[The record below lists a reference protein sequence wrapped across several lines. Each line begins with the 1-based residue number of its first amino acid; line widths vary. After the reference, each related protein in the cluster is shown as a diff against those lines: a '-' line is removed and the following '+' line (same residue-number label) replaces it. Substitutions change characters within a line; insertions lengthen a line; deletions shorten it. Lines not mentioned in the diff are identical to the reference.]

1 MIDSALLLLR
11 GELENFIQNDKGDS
25 SINVDL
31 RNIALYEKENRD
43 LEDKIIISLV
53 NIEEESSLKNGRS
66 FRSSLSGYEYLSP
79 SVNLNLYLLIVSNLS
94 IKNDEGLQEN
104 SYFKSL
110 SGLSYIIEFFQ
121 HRNSFTLSNSPTF
134 QTQERLENPEMQNM
148 KLFIDL
154 YTLTFEQINHL
165 WGSLGGRQLPF
176 VMYKV
181 RLVSIQNKNVRSEA
195 PIIEEIITNVSR
207 IENYDL

>member
-11 GELENFIQNDKGDS
+11 GELENFIQNDKDDN

-31 RNIALYEKENRD
+31 RNIAMFEKGQDDE
-43 LEDKIIISLV
+43 LSDKIIISLV
-53 NIEEESSLKNGRS
+53 NIEEESTLKNGSNLRNN
-66 FRSSLSGYEYLSP
+66 SGRYEYISP
-79 SVNLNLYLLIVSNLS
+79 AVNLNLYLLIVSNLS

-110 SGLSYIIEFFQ
+110 SGLSYVIEFFQ
-121 HRNSFTLSNSPTF
+121 HRCSFSLNDSPTF
-134 QTQERLENPEMQNM
+134 QTQDRLKNPEMQDL

-176 VMYKV
+176 VMYKA
-181 RLVSIQNKNVRSEA
+181 RMVSIQNRNVKKDA
-195 PIIEEIITNVSR
+195 PIIEEVITNVSKFDN
-207 IENYDL
+207 I